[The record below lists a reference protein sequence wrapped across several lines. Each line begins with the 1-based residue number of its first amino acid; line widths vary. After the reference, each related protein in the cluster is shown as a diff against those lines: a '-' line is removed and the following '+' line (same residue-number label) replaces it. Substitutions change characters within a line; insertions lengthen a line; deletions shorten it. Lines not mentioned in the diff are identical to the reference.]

1 MVTIFIFEANHQY
14 WLLSCFASLWVPSTT
29 QFVPRSKNVEIR
41 GKTHAMLKIYATHA
55 RSTVLLSSRQT
66 GEPQINI
73 SSTPPSNKLSI
84 GAAINLTCTAWQT
97 DQLAKH
103 SWTKPHIIEWF
114 DPQDNRIGS
123 RCRAGRP
130 PARLMK
136 CTLVVGVL
144 TDGKLGNYT
153 CRARNAY
160 DYCSTKKFQVGLQ
173 QGKKKKSLN
182 DQFPLSSYG
191 ARVRVH

>member
-1 MVTIFIFEANHQY
+1 
-14 WLLSCFASLWVPSTT
+14 
-29 QFVPRSKNVEIR
+29 
-41 GKTHAMLKIYATHA
+41 MLQIYGTRA

-73 SSTPPSNKLSI
+73 SSSPPSNKMSI

-97 DQLAKH
+97 DQLPKH

-114 DPQDNRIGS
+114 DPQDKRIGS
-123 RCRAGRP
+123 RCRARRP
-130 PARLMK
+130 LARLMK

-173 QGKKKKSLN
+173 QGKKKKRLN

-191 ARVRVH
+191 VRVRVY

>member
-29 QFVPRSKNVEIR
+29 QFVPRSKNVDIR

-55 RSTVLLSSRQT
+55 RSTVLLSPRQT
-66 GEPQINI
+66 GEPQIYI

-97 DQLAKH
+97 VQLAKDK
-103 SWTKPHIIEWF
+103 SWTKPHRIDWF
-114 DPQDNRIGS
+114 DPQGKRIGS
-123 RCRAGRP
+123 RCQARSP
-130 PARLMK
+130 VARLMK
-136 CTLVVGVL
+136 CTVVV
-144 TDGKLGNYT
+144 GKLGNYT

-173 QGKKKKSLN
+173 QGKKKKRLN

>member
-1 MVTIFIFEANHQY
+1 MVTISIFKQTTNIGFF
-14 WLLSCFASLWVPSTT
+14 LFASLWVPYTT
-29 QFVPRSKNVEIR
+29 QFVTRSKNLEIK
-41 GKTHAMLKIYATHA
+41 GKTHAMRQIYGTHA

-66 GEPQINI
+66 GEPRINI

-84 GAAINLTCTAWQT
+84 GPAINLTCTAWQT

-103 SWTKPHIIEWF
+103 SWTRPHIIEWF
-114 DPQDNRIGS
+114 DPEDKQIGS

-136 CTLVVGVL
+136 CPLVVGVL
-144 TDGKLGNYT
+144 TNGKHGNYT

-160 DYCSTKKFQVGLQ
+160 HYCSTKKIQVGP
-173 QGKKKKSLN
+173 QGQRKK
-182 DQFPLSSYG
+182 
-191 ARVRVH
+191 A